1 MLIVY
6 AESEKGTG
14 TGEPTWLSCGG
25 TFTGIPSRAFVN
37 FVPRCGAKEK
47 LECFGI
53 SRRRVG
59 ETGVL
64 GILRGDGAGMGTIVL
79 RADIDALPIQ
89 KTNPAEYCSQ
99 TPGVMHACGHDAH
112 TACLL
117 AAAARQKTG

>member
-1 MLIVY
+1 MFRNFPP
-6 AESEKGTG
+6 A
-14 TGEPTWLSCGG
+14 GG
-25 TFTGIPSRAFVN
+25 RDRRSWHFAW
-37 FVPRCGAKEK
+37 
-47 LECFGI
+47 
-53 SRRRVG
+53 RRRRNG
-59 ETGVL
+59 
-64 GILRGDGAGMGTIVL
+64 IVL